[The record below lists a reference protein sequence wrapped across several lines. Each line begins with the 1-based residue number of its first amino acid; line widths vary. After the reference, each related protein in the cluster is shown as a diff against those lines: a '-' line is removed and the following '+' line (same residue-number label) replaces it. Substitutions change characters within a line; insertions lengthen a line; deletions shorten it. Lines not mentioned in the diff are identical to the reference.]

1 MKELLNKIMPLFEK
15 LKGKKTSVVIVT
27 IAIVLVGY
35 LGVHYGMI
43 SEDALNI
50 DLIINSVGNLFEKS
64 AVDTVSTQII
74 DSTIVLQDTLK

>member
-1 MKELLNKIMPLFEK
+1 MKELLNKIMPLLEK

-50 DLIINSVGNLFEKS
+50 DLIINSVGSLFDKS
-64 AVDTVSTQII
+64 AVDTVSTQIT
-74 DSTIVLQDTLK
+74 DTTIVLQDTLK

>member
-1 MKELLNKIMPLFEK
+1 MKELLNKIMPLLEK

-27 IAIVLVGY
+27 IGIVLVGY

-50 DLIINSVGNLFEKS
+50 DLIINSVGSLFDKS
-64 AVDTVSTQII
+64 AVDTVSTQIT
-74 DSTIVLQDTLK
+74 DTTIVLQDTLK